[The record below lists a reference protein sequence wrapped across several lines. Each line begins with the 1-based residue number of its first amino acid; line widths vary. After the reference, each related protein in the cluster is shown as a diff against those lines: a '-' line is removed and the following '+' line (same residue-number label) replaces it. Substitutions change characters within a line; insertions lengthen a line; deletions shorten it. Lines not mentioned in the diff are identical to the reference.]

1 MTYNIATLF
10 YCTQPMA
17 VNTMTSP
24 GTSQTVTLK
33 LFIVEDY
40 HLTRMGL
47 MAVLSEF
54 PQLEFIGEAE
64 SAEEA
69 LTKLDSVTP
78 DVLLLDLGLPGMNG
92 IDMAQEVRRRWPDIK
107 IIILTSHNEEQE
119 VIAALGAGAQAYVL
133 KDVKPDRL
141 VHIIEAVAEG
151 AVWLDPAIA
160 AMVLTL
166 VNDPAALG
174 FQKKQASS
182 QAQLE
187 TELTEREL
195 EVLKLIVDGKSN
207 PDIAEMLCISIHT
220 AKAHVGSILNK
231 LCVNDRVQ
239 AAIKALKE
247 NIV

>member
-1 MTYNIATLF
+1 MLE
-10 YCTQPMA
+10 MA
-17 VNTMTSP
+17 VNLMENNTS
-24 GTSQTVTLK
+24 TETRVIR

-54 PQLEFIGEAE
+54 PQIKFIGEAE

-69 LTKLDSVTP
+69 LSKMDGAQP

-92 IDMAQEVRRRWPDIK
+92 IEMAQEVRKRYPEVK

-133 KDVKPDRL
+133 KDVKPERL
-141 VHIIEAVAEG
+141 VHIIETVHDG

-160 AMVLTL
+160 SMVLTL
-166 VNDPAALG
+166 VNDPGSLA
-174 FQKKQASS
+174 FQKRQASAAANPES
-182 QAQLE
+182 
-187 TELTEREL
+187 ELTDREL
-195 EVLKLIVDGKSN
+195 EVLQLIVEGKSN
-207 PDIAEMLCISIHT
+207 PEIADQLCISIHT

>member
-1 MTYNIATLF
+1 
-10 YCTQPMA
+10 MA
-17 VNTMTSP
+17 VNFMENTTS
-24 GTSQTVTLK
+24 TESKVIR

-47 MAVLSEF
+47 MAVLNEF
-54 PQLEFIGEAE
+54 PQVKFIGEAE

-69 LTKLDSVTP
+69 LSKMDASVP

-92 IDMAQEVRRRWPDIK
+92 IEMAQEVRTRYPDVK

-133 KDVKPDRL
+133 KDVKPERL
-141 VHIIEAVAEG
+141 VHIIETVQDG

-160 AMVLTL
+160 SMVLTL
-166 VNDPAALG
+166 VNEPGVLAL
-174 FQKKQASS
+174 QKRQANAEGGVESD
-182 QAQLE
+182 
-187 TELTEREL
+187 LTDREL
-195 EVLKLIVDGKSN
+195 EVLQLIVEGKSN
-207 PDIAEMLCISIHT
+207 PEIADQLCISIHT

>member
-1 MTYNIATLF
+1 MQTSTDATPNS
-10 YCTQPMA
+10 TQNK
-17 VNTMTSP
+17 VIN
-24 GTSQTVTLK
+24 

-54 PQLEFIGEAE
+54 PQIHFIGEAE

-69 LTKLDSVTP
+69 LSKLEAGPQTP
-78 DVLLLDLGLPGMNG
+78 EVLLLDLGLPGMNG
-92 IDMAQEVRRRWPDIK
+92 IDMAQEVRKRWPDIK
-107 IIILTSHNEEQE
+107 IIILTSHSEEQE

-141 VHIIEAVAEG
+141 VHVIETVQDG

-160 AMVLTL
+160 SMVLTL
-166 VNDPAALG
+166 VNDPSSLTLQKRQALVE
-174 FQKKQASS
+174 QNPES
-182 QAQLE
+182 
-187 TELTEREL
+187 ELTEREL
-195 EVLKLIVDGKSN
+195 EVLQLIVAGKSN
-207 PDIAEMLCISIHT
+207 PEIADQLCISIHT

>member
-1 MTYNIATLF
+1 MSNTTFSETNTIQLF
-10 YCTQPMA
+10 
-17 VNTMTSP
+17 
-24 GTSQTVTLK
+24 L
-33 LFIVEDY
+33 VEDY

-54 PQLEFIGEAE
+54 PKLKFVGEAE

-69 LTKLDSVTP
+69 LSKLETTMP
-78 DVLLLDLGLPGMNG
+78 DILLLDLGLPGMSG
-92 IDMAQEVRRRWPDIK
+92 ITMAQEVRRRWPELK
-107 IIILTSHNEEQE
+107 IVILTSHSEEQE

-133 KDVKPDRL
+133 KDVKPERL
-141 VHIIEAVAEG
+141 LYVIETVMDG

-160 AMVLTL
+160 GLVLSL
-166 VNDPAALG
+166 VNNPINLLSP
-174 FQKKQASS
+174 KKPEVG
-182 QAQLE
+182 E
-187 TELTEREL
+187 TVVDSELTTREL
-195 EVLKLIVDGKSN
+195 EVLQLIVEGKSN
-207 PDIAEMLCISIHT
+207 PEIASQLCISIHT

>member
-1 MTYNIATLF
+1 MQNSTATE
-10 YCTQPMA
+10 TKVIQ
-17 VNTMTSP
+17 
-24 GTSQTVTLK
+24 

-54 PQLEFIGEAE
+54 PQIKFIGEAE

-69 LTKLDSVTP
+69 LIKIANQVP
-78 DVLLLDLGLPGMNG
+78 EVLLLDLGLPGMNG
-92 IDMAQEVRRRWPDIK
+92 IEMAQEVRKRWPEIK

-133 KDVKPDRL
+133 KDVKPERL
-141 VHIIEAVAEG
+141 VHVIETVLDG

-160 AMVLTL
+160 SMVLTL
-166 VNDPAALG
+166 VNDPTSLNLHKRQTFAENNPE
-174 FQKKQASS
+174 S
-182 QAQLE
+182 Q
-187 TELTEREL
+187 LTEREL
-195 EVLKLIVDGKSN
+195 EVLQLIVAGKSN
-207 PDIAEMLCISIHT
+207 PEIAEDLCISIHT

>member
-1 MTYNIATLF
+1 M
-10 YCTQPMA
+10 Q
-17 VNTMTSP
+17 NTTTP
-24 GTSQTVTLK
+24 EVKQIQ

-54 PQLEFIGEAE
+54 PQIKFVGEAE

-69 LTKLDSVTP
+69 LPKIEALAP
-78 DVLLLDLGLPGMNG
+78 EVLLLDLGLPGMNG
-92 IDMAQEVRRRWPDIK
+92 IEMAQEVRKRWPEIK
-107 IIILTSHNEEQE
+107 IIILTSHSEEQE

-141 VHIIEAVAEG
+141 VHVIETVQDG

-160 AMVLTL
+160 SMVLTL
-166 VNDPAALG
+166 VNDPASLSL
-174 FQKKQASS
+174 QKRQAFVENNPES
-182 QAQLE
+182 Q
-187 TELTEREL
+187 LTEREL
-195 EVLKLIVDGKSN
+195 EVLQQIVAGKSN
-207 PDIAEMLCISIHT
+207 PEIAELLCISIHT

>member
-1 MTYNIATLF
+1 MQTSTDTIPN
-10 YCTQPMA
+10 
-17 VNTMTSP
+17 NTESK
-24 GTSQTVTLK
+24 VIN

-54 PQLEFIGEAE
+54 PQIHFIGEAE

-69 LTKLDSVTP
+69 LSKLEASKETP
-78 DVLLLDLGLPGMNG
+78 EVLLLDLGLPGMNG
-92 IDMAQEVRRRWPDIK
+92 IDMAQEVRKRWPDIK
-107 IIILTSHNEEQE
+107 IIILTSHSEEQE

-141 VHIIEAVAEG
+141 VHVIETVQDG

-160 AMVLTL
+160 SMVLTL
-166 VNDPAALG
+166 VNDPSSLTQQKRQALVN
-174 FQKKQASS
+174 QNPES
-182 QAQLE
+182 
-187 TELTEREL
+187 ELTEREL
-195 EVLKLIVDGKSN
+195 EVLQLIVAGKSN
-207 PDIAEMLCISIHT
+207 PEIADQLCISIHT

>member
-1 MTYNIATLF
+1 MDKTVSTK
-10 YCTQPMA
+10 PA
-17 VNTMTSP
+17 VI
-24 GTSQTVTLK
+24 Q

-54 PQLEFIGEAE
+54 PQINFVGEAE

-69 LTKLDSVTP
+69 LSKMDNAMP

-92 IDMAQEVRRRWPDIK
+92 IEMAQEVRRRWPDVK
-107 IIILTSHNEEQE
+107 IVILTSHNEEQE

-133 KDVKPDRL
+133 KDVKPERL
-141 VHIIEAVAEG
+141 VHVIETVQDG

-160 AMVLTL
+160 NMVLTL
-166 VNDPAALG
+166 VNNPNALNW
-174 FQKKQASS
+174 QKKASASS
-182 QAQLE
+182 ASSLE
-187 TELTEREL
+187 SDLTDREL
-195 EVLKLIVDGKSN
+195 EVLQLIVEGKSN
-207 PDIAEMLCISIHT
+207 PEIADQLCISIHT

>member
-1 MTYNIATLF
+1 M
-10 YCTQPMA
+10 Q
-17 VNTMTSP
+17 SP
-24 GTSQTVTLK
+24 TPTETRVIKT
-33 LFIVEDY
+33 FIVEDY

-54 PQLEFIGEAE
+54 PQIKFIGEAE

-69 LTKLDSVTP
+69 LSKMEAPNSEIP
-78 DVLLLDLGLPGMNG
+78 EILLLDLGLPGMNG
-92 IDMAQEVRRRWPDIK
+92 IEMAQEVRKRWPDVK
-107 IIILTSHNEEQE
+107 IIILTSHSEEQE

-133 KDVKPDRL
+133 KDVKPERL
-141 VHIIEAVAEG
+141 VHVIETVQDG

-160 AMVLTL
+160 SMVLTL
-166 VNDPAALG
+166 VNDPASLSL
-174 FQKKQASS
+174 QKRQAFAENNPDSV
-182 QAQLE
+182 
-187 TELTEREL
+187 LTEREL
-195 EVLKLIVDGKSN
+195 EVLQLIVEGKSN
-207 PDIAEMLCISIHT
+207 PDIAEQLCISIHT

>member
-1 MTYNIATLF
+1 MV
-10 YCTQPMA
+10 
-17 VNTMTSP
+17 VNVMPSVEP
-24 GTSQTVTLK
+24 PQISLIR

-54 PQLEFIGEAE
+54 PQLQFVGEAE

-69 LTKLDSVTP
+69 LSKLNAAPP

-92 IDMAQEVRRRWPDIK
+92 IEMAQLVRQRWPDIK
-107 IIILTSHNEEQE
+107 IIILTSHNEEEE
-119 VIAALGAGAQAYVL
+119 VIAALGAGAHAYVL
-133 KDVKPDRL
+133 KDVKPQRL
-141 VHIIEAVAEG
+141 VHIIETVQDG

-160 AMVLTL
+160 AMVLHL
-166 VNDPAALG
+166 VGHPDPSMQTGSKKSASLG
-174 FQKKQASS
+174 NGPTV
-182 QAQLE
+182 E
-187 TELTEREL
+187 TDLTDREL
-195 EVLKLIVDGKSN
+195 EVLQLVVEGKSN
-207 PDIAEMLCISIHT
+207 PEIADQLCISIHT

-247 NIV
+247 HIV

>member
-1 MTYNIATLF
+1 MENLTSTD
-10 YCTQPMA
+10 TQVIRM
-17 VNTMTSP
+17 
-24 GTSQTVTLK
+24 
-33 LFIVEDY
+33 FIVEDY

-54 PQLEFIGEAE
+54 PQLKFIGEAE

-69 LTKLDSVTP
+69 LSKLESNTP
-78 DVLLLDLGLPGMNG
+78 DILLLDLGLPGMNG
-92 IDMAQEVRRRWPDIK
+92 IEMAQEVHKRWPDIK
-107 IIILTSHNEEQE
+107 IVILTSHNEEQE

-133 KDVKPDRL
+133 KDVKPERL
-141 VHIIEAVAEG
+141 VHVIETVQDG

-160 AMVLTL
+160 SMVLTL
-166 VNDPAALG
+166 VNDPGSLN
-174 FQKKQASS
+174 FQRRQANTEANPDS
-182 QAQLE
+182 
-187 TELTEREL
+187 ELTEREL
-195 EVLKLIVDGKSN
+195 EVLQLIVAGKSN
-207 PDIAEMLCISIHT
+207 PEIADDLCISIHT

>member
-1 MTYNIATLF
+1 MENTQTPETATIR
-10 YCTQPMA
+10 
-17 VNTMTSP
+17 
-24 GTSQTVTLK
+24 

-54 PQLEFIGEAE
+54 PQIKFIGEAE

-69 LTKLDSVTP
+69 LTKLEKDQP

-92 IDMAQEVRRRWPDIK
+92 IEMAQQVRDRWPDVK
-107 IIILTSHNEEQE
+107 VVILTSHNEEAE

-133 KDVKPDRL
+133 KDVKPERL
-141 VHIIEAVAEG
+141 VHVIETVFDG

-160 AMVLTL
+160 SMVLTL
-166 VNDPAALG
+166 VNDPSALSMRKPATSG
-174 FQKKQASS
+174 TAEPNPDS
-182 QAQLE
+182 
-187 TELTEREL
+187 ELTQREL
-195 EVLKLIVDGKSN
+195 EVLQLIVEGKSN
-207 PDIAEMLCISIHT
+207 PEIADLLCISIHT

>member
-1 MTYNIATLF
+1 MET
-10 YCTQPMA
+10 
-17 VNTMTSP
+17 TSSTE
-24 GTSQTVTLK
+24 TSVIN

-54 PQLEFIGEAE
+54 PQVKFIGEAE

-69 LTKLDSVTP
+69 LNKLANVSP
-78 DVLLLDLGLPGMNG
+78 DILLLDLGLPGMNG
-92 IDMAQEVRRRWPDIK
+92 IEMAQEVRQRWPEIK

-133 KDVKPDRL
+133 KDVKPERL
-141 VHIIEAVAEG
+141 VHVIETVQDG

-160 AMVLTL
+160 SMVLTL
-166 VNDPAALG
+166 VNDPGSIAL
-174 FQKKQASS
+174 QKRQANAEANPES
-182 QAQLE
+182 
-187 TELTEREL
+187 ELTDREL
-195 EVLKLIVDGKSN
+195 EVLQLIVAGRSN
-207 PDIAEMLCISIHT
+207 PEIAEQLCISIHT

>member
-1 MTYNIATLF
+1 MENTTPTNT
-10 YCTQPMA
+10 A
-17 VNTMTSP
+17 VIR
-24 GTSQTVTLK
+24 

-54 PQLEFIGEAE
+54 PQIQFIGEAE

-69 LTKLDSVTP
+69 LSKMEHGAP
-78 DVLLLDLGLPGMNG
+78 DILLLDLGLPGMNG
-92 IDMAQEVRRRWPDIK
+92 IEMAQEVRKRWPDVK
-107 IIILTSHNEEQE
+107 IVILTSHNEEQE

-133 KDVKPDRL
+133 KDVKPERL
-141 VHIIEAVAEG
+141 VHVIETVQDG

-160 AMVLTL
+160 SMVLTL
-166 VNDPAALG
+166 VNNPSALSY
-174 FQKKQASS
+174 QKKTTHSEGNTES
-182 QAQLE
+182 
-187 TELTEREL
+187 ELTEREL
-195 EVLKLIVDGKSN
+195 EVLQLIVEGKSN
-207 PDIAEMLCISIHT
+207 PEIAEQLCISIHT

>member
-1 MTYNIATLF
+1 METTTPI
-10 YCTQPMA
+10 
-17 VNTMTSP
+17 
-24 GTSQTVTLK
+24 QTTPIR

-54 PQLEFIGEAE
+54 EELTFIGEAE

-69 LTKLDSVTP
+69 LTKMESAIP

-92 IDMAQEVRRRWPDIK
+92 IDMAEQVRKRWPEIK
-107 IIILTSHNEEQE
+107 IVVLTSHNEEEE
-119 VIAALGAGAQAYVL
+119 VIAALGAGAHAYVL
-133 KDVKPDRL
+133 KDVKPQRL
-141 VHIIEAVAEG
+141 VHIIETVFDG

-160 AMVLTL
+160 SMVLTL
-166 VNDPAALG
+166 VNDPTNPSLQKRQAATQEPNLD
-174 FQKKQASS
+174 S
-182 QAQLE
+182 
-187 TELTEREL
+187 ELTSREM
-195 EVLKLIVDGKSN
+195 EVLQLIVAGKSN
-207 PDIAEMLCISIHT
+207 PEIADELCISIHT

-247 NIV
+247 HIV

>member
-1 MTYNIATLF
+1 METTTTI
-10 YCTQPMA
+10 
-17 VNTMTSP
+17 
-24 GTSQTVTLK
+24 QTTPIR

-54 PQLEFIGEAE
+54 EELKFIGEAE

-69 LTKLDSVTP
+69 LTKMEAATP

-92 IDMAQEVRRRWPDIK
+92 IEMAEQVRKRWPDIK
-107 IIILTSHNEEQE
+107 IVILTSHNEEEE
-119 VIAALGAGAQAYVL
+119 VIAALGAGAHAYVL
-133 KDVKPDRL
+133 KDVKPNRL
-141 VHIIEAVAEG
+141 VHIIETVFDG

-160 AMVLTL
+160 SMVLTL
-166 VNDPAALG
+166 VNDPTNPSI
-174 FQKKQASS
+174 QKRQATPQEPNLDS
-182 QAQLE
+182 
-187 TELTEREL
+187 ELTSREM
-195 EVLKLIVDGKSN
+195 EVLQLIVAGKSN
-207 PDIAEMLCISIHT
+207 PEIADELCISIHT

-247 NIV
+247 HIV

>member
-1 MTYNIATLF
+1 MQNSTATE
-10 YCTQPMA
+10 TKVIQ
-17 VNTMTSP
+17 
-24 GTSQTVTLK
+24 

-54 PQLEFIGEAE
+54 PQIKFIGEAE

-69 LTKLDSVTP
+69 LVKIANQIP
-78 DVLLLDLGLPGMNG
+78 EVLLLDLGLPGMNG
-92 IDMAQEVRRRWPDIK
+92 IEMAQEVRKRWPEIK

-133 KDVKPDRL
+133 KDVKPERL
-141 VHIIEAVAEG
+141 VHVIETVLDG

-160 AMVLTL
+160 SMVLTL
-166 VNDPAALG
+166 VNDPSALSL
-174 FQKKQASS
+174 QKRQTFAENNPES
-182 QAQLE
+182 Q
-187 TELTEREL
+187 LTEREL
-195 EVLKLIVDGKSN
+195 EVLQLIVAGKSN
-207 PDIAEMLCISIHT
+207 PEIAEDLCISIHT

>member
-1 MTYNIATLF
+1 
-10 YCTQPMA
+10 MA
-17 VNTMTSP
+17 VNVMPSLDTPKTSFIR
-24 GTSQTVTLK
+24 

-54 PQLEFIGEAE
+54 PQLRFVGEAE

-69 LTKLDSVTP
+69 LSKMEAAVP

-92 IDMAQEVRRRWPDIK
+92 IEMAQLVRQRWPDIK
-107 IIILTSHNEEQE
+107 IVILTSHNEEEE

-133 KDVKPDRL
+133 KDVKPQRL
-141 VHIIEAVAEG
+141 VHVIETVQDG

-160 AMVLTL
+160 AMVLHL
-166 VNDPAALG
+166 VSHPDALTAQGEARKSSPSPAAV
-174 FQKKQASS
+174 AESD
-182 QAQLE
+182 
-187 TELTEREL
+187 LTEREL
-195 EVLKLIVDGKSN
+195 EVLQLVVEGKSN
-207 PDIAEMLCISIHT
+207 PEIAEQLCISIHT

>member
-1 MTYNIATLF
+1 
-10 YCTQPMA
+10 MA
-17 VNTMTSP
+17 VNDMETPLSSP
-24 GTSQTVTLK
+24 STPIK

-54 PQLEFIGEAE
+54 PQLKFVGEAE

-69 LTKLDSVTP
+69 LTKLDGTGAE
-78 DVLLLDLGLPGMNG
+78 VLLLDLGLPGMNG

-107 IIILTSHNEEQE
+107 IVILTSHNEEQE

-133 KDVKPDRL
+133 KDVKPERL
-141 VHIIEAVAEG
+141 LNVIETVYDG

-160 AMVLTL
+160 GMVLTL
-166 VNDPAALG
+166 VNDPAALSLQRKPTG
-174 FQKKQASS
+174 GEANPD
-182 QAQLE
+182 
-187 TELTEREL
+187 TELTGREL
-195 EVLKLIVDGKSN
+195 EVLQLIVEGKSN
-207 PDIAEMLCISIHT
+207 PEIADLLCISIHT
-220 AKAHVGSILNK
+220 AKAHVGNILNK

>member
-1 MTYNIATLF
+1 
-10 YCTQPMA
+10 MA
-17 VNTMTSP
+17 VNFMESTTS
-24 GTSQTVTLK
+24 TESKVIR

-47 MAVLSEF
+47 MAVLNDF
-54 PQLEFIGEAE
+54 PQVTFIGESE

-69 LTKLDSVTP
+69 LAKMETGTP

-92 IDMAQEVRRRWPDIK
+92 IEMAQEVRKRYPEVK
-107 IIILTSHNEEQE
+107 IVILTSHNEEQE

-133 KDVKPDRL
+133 KDVKPERL
-141 VHIIEAVAEG
+141 VHIIETVQDG

-160 AMVLTL
+160 SMVLTL
-166 VNDPAALG
+166 VNEPGALAL
-174 FQKKQASS
+174 QKRQANAEGSGES
-182 QAQLE
+182 D
-187 TELTEREL
+187 LTEREL
-195 EVLKLIVDGKSN
+195 EVLQLIVEGKSN
-207 PDIAEMLCISIHT
+207 PEIAEQLCISIHT

>member
-1 MTYNIATLF
+1 
-10 YCTQPMA
+10 MA
-17 VNTMTSP
+17 GIHMETTSSTE
-24 GTSQTVTLK
+24 TSVIN

-54 PQLEFIGEAE
+54 PQVKFIGEAE

-69 LTKLDSVTP
+69 LNKLATVSP
-78 DVLLLDLGLPGMNG
+78 DILLLDLGLPGMNG
-92 IDMAQEVRRRWPDIK
+92 IEMAQEVRQRWPEIK

-133 KDVKPDRL
+133 KDVKPERL
-141 VHIIEAVAEG
+141 VHVIETVQDG

-160 AMVLTL
+160 SMVLTL
-166 VNDPAALG
+166 VNDPGSIAL
-174 FQKKQASS
+174 QKRQANAEANPES
-182 QAQLE
+182 
-187 TELTEREL
+187 ELTDREL
-195 EVLKLIVDGKSN
+195 EVLQLIVAGRSN
-207 PDIAEMLCISIHT
+207 PEIAEQLCISIHT

>member
-1 MTYNIATLF
+1 MSNTTFSETGVIQLF
-10 YCTQPMA
+10 
-17 VNTMTSP
+17 
-24 GTSQTVTLK
+24 L
-33 LFIVEDY
+33 VEDY

-54 PQLEFIGEAE
+54 PRLNFVGEAE

-69 LTKLDSVTP
+69 LSKLETVRP
-78 DVLLLDLGLPGMNG
+78 DVLLLDLGLPGMSG
-92 IDMAQEVRRRWPDIK
+92 IRMAQEVRRRWPELK
-107 IIILTSHNEEQE
+107 IIILTSHSEEQE

-133 KDVKPDRL
+133 KDVKPERL
-141 VHIIEAVAEG
+141 LHVIETVMDG

-160 AMVLTL
+160 GLVLSL
-166 VNDPAALG
+166 VNQPSG
-174 FQKKQASS
+174 FLNAKKAEPGDGAVDS
-182 QAQLE
+182 
-187 TELTEREL
+187 ELTGREL
-195 EVLKLIVDGKSN
+195 EVLQLIVEGKSN
-207 PDIAEMLCISIHT
+207 PEIADLLCISIHT

>member
-1 MTYNIATLF
+1 
-10 YCTQPMA
+10 MA
-17 VNTMTSP
+17 VNRMENTTS
-24 GTSQTVTLK
+24 TESKVIR

-54 PQLEFIGEAE
+54 PQINFIGEAE

-69 LTKLDSVTP
+69 LSKMEGQTP
-78 DVLLLDLGLPGMNG
+78 DILLLDLGLPGMNG
-92 IDMAQEVRRRWPDIK
+92 IEMAQEVRKRYPDVK
-107 IIILTSHNEEQE
+107 IVILTSHSEEQE

-133 KDVKPDRL
+133 KDVKPERL
-141 VHIIEAVAEG
+141 VHIIETVQDG

-160 AMVLTL
+160 SMVLTL
-166 VNDPAALG
+166 VNDPSSLAM
-174 FQKKQASS
+174 QKRQAN
-182 QAQLE
+182 AE
-187 TELTEREL
+187 GATESDLTDREL
-195 EVLKLIVDGKSN
+195 EVLQLIVEGKSN
-207 PDIAEMLCISIHT
+207 PEIADLLCISIHT

>member
-1 MTYNIATLF
+1 MEAI
-10 YCTQPMA
+10 
-17 VNTMTSP
+17 TSTE
-24 GTSQTVTLK
+24 TSVIR

-54 PQLEFIGEAE
+54 PQVKFIGEAE

-69 LTKLDSVTP
+69 LTKLTNVTP

-92 IDMAQEVRRRWPDIK
+92 IEMAQEVRKRWPEMK

-133 KDVKPDRL
+133 KDVKPERL
-141 VHIIEAVAEG
+141 VHVIETVQDG

-160 AMVLTL
+160 TMVLTL
-166 VNDPAALG
+166 VNDPGSLTL
-174 FQKKQASS
+174 QRRQANAEANPDS
-182 QAQLE
+182 
-187 TELTEREL
+187 ELTEREL
-195 EVLKLIVDGKSN
+195 EVLQLIVAGKSN
-207 PDIAEMLCISIHT
+207 PEIADQLCISIHT

>member
-1 MTYNIATLF
+1 
-10 YCTQPMA
+10 MA
-17 VNTMTSP
+17 VNFMESTTS
-24 GTSQTVTLK
+24 TESKVIR

-47 MAVLSEF
+47 MAVLNDF
-54 PQLEFIGEAE
+54 PQVTFIGESE

-69 LTKLDSVTP
+69 LAKMETGTP
-78 DVLLLDLGLPGMNG
+78 DVLLLDLGLLGMNG
-92 IDMAQEVRRRWPDIK
+92 IEMAQEVRKRYPEVK
-107 IIILTSHNEEQE
+107 IVILTSHNEEQE

-133 KDVKPDRL
+133 KDVKPERL
-141 VHIIEAVAEG
+141 VHIIETVQDG

-160 AMVLTL
+160 SMVLTL
-166 VNDPAALG
+166 VNEPGALAL
-174 FQKKQASS
+174 QKRQANAEGSGES
-182 QAQLE
+182 D
-187 TELTEREL
+187 LTEREL
-195 EVLKLIVDGKSN
+195 EVLQLIVEGKSN
-207 PDIAEMLCISIHT
+207 PEIAEQLCISIHT

>member
-1 MTYNIATLF
+1 MQTSTDATPNNAE
-10 YCTQPMA
+10 TK
-17 VNTMTSP
+17 VIN
-24 GTSQTVTLK
+24 

-54 PQLEFIGEAE
+54 PQIQFIGEAE

-69 LTKLDSVTP
+69 LSKLEASKETP
-78 DVLLLDLGLPGMNG
+78 EILLLDLGLPGMNG
-92 IDMAQEVRRRWPDIK
+92 IEMAQEVRKRWPDLK
-107 IIILTSHNEEQE
+107 IIILTSHSEEQE

-141 VHIIEAVAEG
+141 VHVIETVQDG

-160 AMVLTL
+160 SMVLTL
-166 VNDPAALG
+166 VNDPSSLTQQKRQALSG
-174 FQKKQASS
+174 NNPES
-182 QAQLE
+182 
-187 TELTEREL
+187 ELTEREL
-195 EVLKLIVDGKSN
+195 EVLQLIVAGKSN
-207 PDIAEMLCISIHT
+207 PEIADQLCISIHT

>member
-1 MTYNIATLF
+1 
-10 YCTQPMA
+10 MA
-17 VNTMTSP
+17 VIPMENTTS
-24 GTSQTVTLK
+24 TESKVIR

-54 PQLEFIGEAE
+54 PQLKFIGEAE

-69 LTKLDSVTP
+69 LSKMDTSAP
-78 DVLLLDLGLPGMNG
+78 DILLLDLGLPGMNG
-92 IDMAQEVRRRWPDIK
+92 IEMAQEVRKRYPEVK

-133 KDVKPDRL
+133 KDVKPERL
-141 VHIIEAVAEG
+141 VHIIETVQDG

-160 AMVLTL
+160 SMVLTL
-166 VNDPAALG
+166 VNTPGSIA
-174 FQKKQASS
+174 FQKRQNTGENGPES
-182 QAQLE
+182 
-187 TELTEREL
+187 ELTEREL
-195 EVLKLIVDGKSN
+195 EVLQLIVEGKSN
-207 PDIAEMLCISIHT
+207 PEIADQLCISIHT